1 MQLQSEPVGLHESG
15 RGAPVC
21 QMRAADMTDVTSY
34 TELIAGIDAGRVEMG
49 LRHLDFE
56 VLIGVTQGHWGK
68 AAGMLQVKK
77 LGIEKIFDALR
88 GAGLM
93 MRLEVDPE
101 QRAKMVARCADNFNP
116 MHANQAR
123 PRHSSTLPST
133 PVLNR
138 VMQPWR
144 KIGGKKRWA
153 GKSKK
158 EISEHMRMMAMARVR
173 KERKAKRVAQRRRQR
188 ERERCVA
195 PPAQI
200 GLTP

>member
-1 MQLQSEPVGLHESG
+1 MT
-15 RGAPVC
+15 AP
-21 QMRAADMTDVTSY
+21 ATEVTSY
-34 TELIAGIDAGRVEMG
+34 TELIAAIDAGRMEMG
-49 LRHLDFE
+49 YRHLDFE

-88 GAGLM
+88 GAGLKISV
-93 MRLEVDPE
+93 EVDQD
-101 QRAKMVARCADNFNP
+101 QRAKMLARAAQRFNP
-116 MHANQAR
+116 MQANQAR

-158 EISEHMRMMAMARVR
+158 EISEHMRMMALARVR
-173 KERKAKRVAQRRRQR
+173 KDRKAKRVALRRRQKQ
-188 ERERCVA
+188 RERCVA

-200 GLTP
+200 SLTP